1 LAKHFVMVTGEEA
14 GPKSNKMGGI
24 WNVIDGEALTFA
36 TLFNSGTLEL
46 KDETEILVVGLIMD
60 IEVQTGTEN

>member
-1 LAKHFVMVTGEEA
+1 MVTGEEA

-46 KDETEILVVGLIMD
+46 KDRMKYLLLGLIMD
-60 IEVQTGTEN
+60 IEVQTGIEN